1 MFSEKNA
8 PKILQL
14 IMNTTRPLKLY
25 TTSHCHLCELALE
38 LVLQQCSAEQ
48 LMLIEIADDDCLLKS
63 YGTRIPVLQ
72 RTDTLALLCWPFN
85 GTDIQQF
92 LSA

>member
-1 MFSEKNA
+1 M
-8 PKILQL
+8 
-14 IMNTTRPLKLY
+14 MNTIFLLKLY

-38 LVLQQCSAEQ
+38 LVMQQSAKRVT
-48 LMLIEIADDDCLLKS
+48 LVEIADDDYLSES

-72 RTDTLALLCWPFN
+72 RTDTLAELCWPFN
-85 GTDIQQF
+85 ENDIRLF